1 MPYNSDGIFYANNS
15 TSASIS
21 DITKEQADTIG
32 SAISIRG
39 FLSEVKIYNNPGFYE
54 FKKSDYPNLSSIRV
68 RCLGGGGGGGRCSTT
83 GSTQVSSG
91 DGGSGGVLAESFLKD
106 ISIIPEIIS
115 IGVGAGGAGAL
126 ANEGLNGK
134 IGENSFF
141 GNIVIAEGGNGGA
154 SRLVANSV
162 PFPISSSLSPGGF
175 QSKGEIIKL
184 AEAAPLVG
192 YSFTDDI
199 NIPAGGGNAM
209 FTSPV
214 NFSSTTT
221 GANGINGSAYPG
233 YYGIGGGAGA
243 NCQNQATA
251 RSGGNGSGGLVILD
265 IYTYGE

>member
-1 MPYNSDGIFYANNS
+1 MPYNSDGIFYADS
-15 TSASIS
+15 QTRASIS

-39 FLSEVKIYNNPGFYE
+39 FLSEVKIYNTPGFYE
-54 FKKSDYPNLSSIRV
+54 FKKSDYPNLSSLRI
-68 RCLGGGGGGGRCSTT
+68 RCLGAGGGGGRCSTT
-83 GSTQVSSG
+83 GASQISSG
-91 DGGSGGVLAESFLKD
+91 NGGSGGVLAEVFLKN
-106 ISIIPEIIS
+106 ISRIPEIIS

-126 ANEGLNGK
+126 ANEGSDGK
-134 IGENSFF
+134 RGEDSFF
-141 GNIVIAEGGNGGA
+141 GNIVIAEGGNGGL

-162 PFPISSSLSPGGF
+162 PFPTSSSLSASGNR
-175 QSKGEIIKL
+175 SRGEIIKL
-184 AEAAPLVG
+184 GEASPLVN
-192 YSFTDDI
+192 YHFVADI

-209 FTSPV
+209 FRSPV
-214 NFSSTTT
+214 NFSSITT

-251 RSGGNGSGGLVILD
+251 RSGGSGSGGLVILD